1 MPTQLA
7 QLGMQAAGSAVGA
20 GMGMLLGAH
29 ERKQQIK
36 QQQKL
41 QDMQIMGQ
49 KEMGIF
55 NREQQMKLW
64 EDTNYSAQMGQLKKA
79 GLNPGLI
86 YGMGGGA
93 GGTTQA
99 ATGSVS
105 GGQARQG
112 GEAMAMS
119 MMGAQAAL
127 LAAQT
132 ENVKA
137 DTEKKKAD
145 TGLTGVTTDIAKLE
159 KELKE
164 YALPNAKSMTDQEL
178 SRLRTEVQML
188 WTSRDIQ
195 DATKQTE
202 IDKKSAELTSI
213 YAEIALK
220 QAGITKTEEETKRI
234 ATEIGQMA
242 QRLANETQK
251 VAIEQQLADFQTK
264 WGDGAGEILKQV
276 IGNIPGIGLLFKKGG
291 KK

>member
-1 MPTQLA
+1 MPWQE
-7 QLGMQAAGSAVGA
+7 LGMQVAGSAVGA
-20 GMGMLLGAH
+20 GMGMLLGGH
-29 ERKQQIK
+29 ERKQQLK
-36 QQQKL
+36 QQTKL
-41 QDMQIMGQ
+41 QNLQIAGQ
-49 KEMGIF
+49 KEMGMF

-64 EDTNYSAQMGQLKKA
+64 EDTNYGAQMAQLKKA

-86 YGMGGGA
+86 YGMGGG
-93 GGTTQA
+93 GGATTDV
-99 ATGSVS
+99 ATGNVAGS
-105 GGQARQG
+105 QARQG
-112 GEAMAMS
+112 GEAAGMAIQMQ
-119 MMGAQAAL
+119 QAAL
-127 LAAQT
+127 MAAQT
-132 ENVKA
+132 ENIKA

-145 TGLTGVTTDIAKLE
+145 TGLTGVNTDIAKLE

-202 IDKKSAELTSI
+202 IDKKSAELTAI
-213 YAEIALK
+213 YAEIAMK
-220 QAGITKTEEETKRI
+220 QANIGKTEEETKRI

-242 QRLANETQK
+242 QRLANETNK

-264 WGDGAGEILKQV
+264 WGDSVGDILKQV